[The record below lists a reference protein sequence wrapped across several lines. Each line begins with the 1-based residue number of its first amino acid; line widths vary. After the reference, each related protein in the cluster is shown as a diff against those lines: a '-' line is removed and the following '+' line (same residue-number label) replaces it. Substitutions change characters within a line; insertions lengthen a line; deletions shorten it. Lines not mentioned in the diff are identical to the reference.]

1 MRPYICVALAMVL
14 ACSGAVDRT
23 PPRQDVGLPLAPDLP
38 KELSDKIPVNP
49 LAIAALDLPVPQGCT
64 VQDSVPK
71 DRRVLDC
78 PERFE
83 PTMPKGWRRVGELPI
98 WTSQGRSFAQSWARR
113 GDRWWLTQSLHQSKG
128 DHDSGASASGKASSS
143 APQ

>member
-1 MRPYICVALAMVL
+1 MTL

-23 PPRQDVGLPLAPDLP
+23 PPRQDIGLPLAPDLP
-38 KELSDKIPVNP
+38 KELTDQMPTKA
-49 LAIAALDLPVPQGCT
+49 LAIAALNLPIPEDCT
-64 VQDSVPK
+64 VEANVQV

-78 PERFE
+78 PARFE
-83 PTMPKGWRRVGELPI
+83 PTMPVGWRRVGELPI
-98 WTSQGRSFAQSWARR
+98 WTSQGRSVAQSWAQR

-128 DHDSGASASGKASSS
+128 DHESDASASGKVSSD